1 MITRRPVVR
10 TCIQSKKSNLSDE
23 DIYHMFM
30 LHTYQ
35 KKSCREIARQFG
47 ITPGEAYDII
57 ARKTNS
63 GCCG

>member
-1 MITRRPVVR
+1 MVRRPKVR
-10 TCIQSKKSNLSDE
+10 ACTKSKKGNLSDE
-23 DIYHMFM
+23 DIYHMYM

-35 KKSCREIARQFG
+35 KKSCRDIARQFG

-57 ARKTNS
+57 ARRSNS